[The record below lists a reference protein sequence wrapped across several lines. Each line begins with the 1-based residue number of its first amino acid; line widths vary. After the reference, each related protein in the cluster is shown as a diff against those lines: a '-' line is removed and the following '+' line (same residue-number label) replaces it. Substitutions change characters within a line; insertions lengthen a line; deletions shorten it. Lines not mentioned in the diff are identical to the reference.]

1 MVIDDRSNE
10 PVLMTA
16 GTWKDRKDSM
26 EFMTVRTCKN
36 HGMDDCALRTR
47 SSVLHRSWRDHISDK
62 NGRRD
67 DTPPNAMAGLAV
79 PKATFLCA
87 MTVMDKVKGWNE
99 EQWVGSKFAASMSYT
114 HQSRYV

>member
-62 NGRRD
+62 
-67 DTPPNAMAGLAV
+67 T
-79 PKATFLCA
+79 
-87 MTVMDKVKGWNE
+87 
-99 EQWVGSKFAASMSYT
+99 AAEMIHRQMRWQDLPYQKPHSYV
-114 HQSRYV
+114 Q